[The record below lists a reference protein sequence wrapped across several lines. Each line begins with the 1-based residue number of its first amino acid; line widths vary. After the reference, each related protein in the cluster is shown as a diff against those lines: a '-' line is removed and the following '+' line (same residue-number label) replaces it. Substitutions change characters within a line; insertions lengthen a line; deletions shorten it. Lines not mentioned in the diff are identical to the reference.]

1 MVFVL
6 GAVAASLIALLV
18 TPFVARRT
26 ARAAAA
32 RLEASLPVSRSEI
45 NAEKDRLRARFAAAN
60 RRLELAISRLNEKLA
75 ARMVEANRQREEI
88 ARLVSREGELAG
100 AHANLERRVAEL
112 TTTLERAE
120 HRLSAATAEMV
131 LHEERLNQ
139 RSAELAHLKANISI
153 RDLLSEEQRV
163 ELVARDTAIANLQ
176 DALNELHSTVANTA
190 AARDQLS
197 TNLVAQGQS
206 VAEREQRIL
215 TLEASTTVLQAER
228 AERIAEL
235 GRRADEIA
243 TLRAELAEA
252 RMGHDEVAALT
263 ATVASLRAENVELR
277 RAMAVAAA
285 EAERATE
292 IPSQVVP
299 ISETL
304 AARTD

>member
-1 MVFVL
+1 LILEIMVFVL

-131 LHEERLNQ
+131 LR
-139 RSAELAHLKANISI
+139 
-153 RDLLSEEQRV
+153 
-163 ELVARDTAIANLQ
+163 
-176 DALNELHSTVANTA
+176 
-190 AARDQLS
+190 
-197 TNLVAQGQS
+197 
-206 VAEREQRIL
+206 
-215 TLEASTTVLQAER
+215 
-228 AERIAEL
+228 
-235 GRRADEIA
+235 
-243 TLRAELAEA
+243 
-252 RMGHDEVAALT
+252 
-263 ATVASLRAENVELR
+263 
-277 RAMAVAAA
+277 
-285 EAERATE
+285 
-292 IPSQVVP
+292 
-299 ISETL
+299 
-304 AARTD
+304 